1 MSPSTLLKA
10 SNMRSLIVFVVCLA
24 FFISASPIA
33 LAAGASIKLSP
44 TSGPPTSKVTVSGTG
59 FGASE
64 KVTITFDTTSVGAAT
79 TSSSGTFS
87 QNITV
92 PKSALPGNHTVKATG
107 QTSKLTASAT
117 FLVRT
122 NWSMYGFDLLHTHLN
137 PYENVLSPS
146 NVSKLQ
152 LDWSFT
158 TGAFI
163 HSSPAVVNGVVYVGS
178 DDQNVYAL
186 NSTTGAKKW
195 SFHAGGGIDFSSPAV
210 ANGVVYIG
218 SGDHNVYA
226 LNATTGVELW
236 SFTTGNEVRSS
247 PTVANGVVY
256 VGSDDQDVYA
266 LDAKTGLKKWSFA
279 TGGGVLDAP
288 AVAHGVVYIGCGAGT
303 VYALNATTGALLWRF
318 STGFTN
324 FNSSPAVANGVVYI
338 GSGDHNVY
346 ALNATTGA
354 KLWSFTTGSFVFSS

>member
-146 NVSKLQ
+146 N
-152 LDWSFT
+152 
-158 TGAFI
+158 
-163 HSSPAVVNGVVYVGS
+163 SSPAVVNGVVYVGS

-226 LNATTGVELW
+226 LNATTG
-236 SFTTGNEVRSS
+236 
-247 PTVANGVVY
+247 
-256 VGSDDQDVYA
+256 
-266 LDAKTGLKKWSFA
+266 
-279 TGGGVLDAP
+279 
-288 AVAHGVVYIGCGAGT
+288 
-303 VYALNATTGALLWRF
+303 
-318 STGFTN
+318 
-324 FNSSPAVANGVVYI
+324 
-338 GSGDHNVY
+338 
-346 ALNATTGA
+346 A
-354 KLWSFTTGSFVFSS
+354 KLWSFTTGSFVFSSPAVVNGVVYIGSDDAKVYAFH

>member
-226 LNATTGVELW
+226 LNATTG
-236 SFTTGNEVRSS
+236 
-247 PTVANGVVY
+247 
-256 VGSDDQDVYA
+256 
-266 LDAKTGLKKWSFA
+266 
-279 TGGGVLDAP
+279 
-288 AVAHGVVYIGCGAGT
+288 
-303 VYALNATTGALLWRF
+303 
-318 STGFTN
+318 
-324 FNSSPAVANGVVYI
+324 
-338 GSGDHNVY
+338 
-346 ALNATTGA
+346 A
-354 KLWSFTTGSFVFSS
+354 KLWSFTTGSFVFSSPAVVNGVVYIGSDDAKVYAFH